1 MTFIKKLLSGA
12 TQSVEDYTRDQY
24 GNRVEELPPT
34 GATFT
39 ADIPMYARARS
50 LVQTALERLENR
62 QVVLMKEIAVRQGE
76 LFETNKTLEALTV
89 AATAIHD
96 EHEPEIDEDALARAL
111 SEGDAGVYENPIV
124 SMTEEE
130 YVDYRAKAT
139 SLLREATAAPITAD
153 TPFPSGAFKPRGFA

>member
-1 MTFIKKLLSGA
+1 MSRSFIDKLLSGA
-12 TQSVEDYTRDQY
+12 TRRTSEMNVIDPGPPPEMLAPPDPVPHDY
-24 GNRVEELPPT
+24 VK
-34 GATFT
+34 
-39 ADIPMYARARS
+39 ART
-50 LVQTALERLENR
+50 LLQTSIDKLFSR
-62 QVVLMKEIAVRQGE
+62 QAVLMREIAVRQGE
-76 LFETNKTLEALTV
+76 LFETNKTLEALAG